1 MKFVFSMLAVLVG
14 CGSVSAAQ
22 AYKPY
27 AIDRYKP
34 ILDRMPFGPLPPN
47 FSEEGEPEPEPEPVE
62 EPSKTPEEVRVEQ
75 QQTAKGIKVS
85 VVNINPDGELMVG
98 FTDENEK
105 PPVNFYMAVG
115 DERKGWSVVDA
126 DYDKEWAQLKKD
138 DVVITMK
145 LGEGLIDAPAG
156 SKGASMSNTVSVA
169 SAAPAKPSPGASP
182 GVVRQL
188 SNTAPRAPIAPAASS
203 FMERMKE
210 RAERTERERK
220 EQAALAKRQNEE
232 QAKQLVEMAKQAAL
246 QELEKQ
252 RQEEALEEEQNE
264 PQPLPPGAFE

>member
-1 MKFVFSMLAVLVG
+1 MKFVFPILAALTC
-14 CGSVSAAQ
+14 CGAVSAAQ
-22 AYKPY
+22 GYKPY
-27 AIDRYKP
+27 AIDRYQS

-47 FSEEGEPEPEPEPVE
+47 FTENGDPEPDPGMTAE
-62 EPSKTPEEVRVEQ
+62 EAKTAEEVRVEQ
-75 QQTAKGIKVS
+75 QQLAKGIKVS
-85 VVNINPDGELMVG
+85 CVNINPDGEVMVG
-98 FTDENEK
+98 FTDQNEK

-156 SKGASMSNTVSVA
+156 SKGASMSNAVA
-169 SAAPAKPSPGASP
+169 SAGAPAAAPAARPSLLAFPAAASK
-182 GVVRQL
+182 
-188 SNTAPRAPIAPAASS
+188 APIAPAASS

-210 RAERTERERK
+210 RAARTERERR
-220 EQAALAKRQNEE
+220 EQAALAKKQNEE
-232 QAKQLVEMAKQAAL
+232 DTRKLVEMAKQAAL

-252 RQEEALEEEQNE
+252 RQEEELERIQNE
-264 PQPLPPGAFE
+264 QQPNGAVE